1 MTMNYCGKCGSANGA
16 RALFC
21 RQCGTELSNQTTL
34 SSPSAPLNVEF
45 MAKPPSKE
53 LPNLPVETRKAVE
66 EKSSHDKD
74 VSDEKGQPNP
84 DPITISQSLRK
95 VRASGPLII
104 EASMKKEQQ
113 MNQIIE
119 QSIEGPDIDQ
129 IIRKTP
135 EMPAPSLIEAGQRQK
150 PNAPSRALRS
160 GHETRPSA
168 ASATRTGSG
177 RNRGETAIGMGGHLP
192 PNGPSSVLAQA
203 SGLKP
208 SGIGSKLRIGLIS
221 MAVIIAMVTYF
232 VFRDRI
238 LTPDMGMDGE
248 RNLMRVEDQSSQ
260 YLRLGESDLEHGNF
274 NQAIEYFQRALSLT
288 PNNPNVHYMLAQ
300 AHMNA
305 GQTDEA
311 MKVYQALLRLAPER
325 LEARLQVAEIY
336 RAKGNWSAAY
346 AEYQRIIAL
355 DQNSVQAALALEAIE
370 AQQADT
376 LAVAG
381 NAGRRR
387 SSKTRNIS
395 PVLPPGVDAGSQFAL
410 LQQRTLQAPS
420 FSPPPALTE
429 GNPNDNPDPRDV
441 AETRKKLGLRYLN
454 VREFRAS
461 INEFLAALRL
471 TPEDKDLYYF
481 LGSAYYGLGQH
492 AQAHDYYK
500 RVDGGQ
506 YLPVAQSG
514 AQRTEKAAR
523 EEYKRRM
530 EMLRNQS
537 KNEIGQENDS
547 DSTLGKNI
555 LNSLN

>member
-1 MTMNYCGKCGSANGA
+1 M
-16 RALFC
+16 FC
-21 RQCGTELSNQTTL
+21 RQCGADLSNQTTI
-34 SSPSAPLNVEF
+34 STPSAPLNVEF
-45 MAKPPSKE
+45 TAKPKEPSG
-53 LPNLPVETRKAVE
+53 PPAAVE
-66 EKSSHDKD
+66 NIRVEEPATEDSS
-74 VSDEKGQPNP
+74 GQTPP
-84 DPITISQSLRK
+84 DPKLVSQSLRK

-104 EASMKKEQQ
+104 EASKKKEQ

-119 QSIEGPDIDQ
+119 QSMSGPDIDQ
-129 IIRKTP
+129 ILRKGAERP
-135 EMPAPSLIEAGQRQK
+135 VPSLPAAEKLTTEAPR
-150 PNAPSRALRS
+150 P
-160 GHETRPSA
+160 TRPGQEA
-168 ASATRTGSG
+168 RLTARGSG
-177 RNRGETAIGMGGHLP
+177 RMRGEIGGGGHLP

-221 MAVIIAMVTYF
+221 MAVIIAMITYF
-232 VFRDRI
+232 GFRDRI
-238 LTPDMGMDGE
+238 LTPDMGMDGG
-248 RNLMRVEDQSSQ
+248 RDLMRVEDQSTQ
-260 YLRLGESDLEHGNF
+260 YLRLGENDMEHGNF
-274 NQAIEYFQRALSLT
+274 NRAIEYFQRALSLT

-300 AHMNA
+300 AHRAA

-311 MKVYQALLRLAPER
+311 MKVYQALLRLAPEK
-325 LEARLQVAEIY
+325 LEARLQVAEIH
-336 RAKGNWSAAY
+336 RARGNWNAAY

-370 AQQADT
+370 AQQAET
-376 LAVAG
+376 LAAAG
-381 NAGRRR
+381 GGRRR
-387 SSKTRNIS
+387 SGKNRDTLL
-395 PVLPPGVDAGSQFAL
+395 VLPPGVDAGRQVSL
-410 LQQRTLQAPS
+410 LQQRNLQAPS
-420 FSPPPALTE
+420 FTPPSSVIDDGE
-429 GNPNDNPDPRDV
+429 ENNPDPKAM

-471 TPEDKDLYYF
+471 TPDDKDLYYF

-500 RVDGGQ
+500 RVDSGQ
-506 YLPVAQSG
+506 YVQVAQSG

-537 KNEIGQENDS
+537 QNNKGDGGSNGN
-547 DSTLGKNI
+547 GI